1 MHFSKTG
8 QCLKHLN
15 EESLSVTSFCVCVC
29 VCLMRCKMT
38 YVVYNFDAENC
49 TSCLLCSE
57 FYLWFCSELACA
69 LIHMYS
75 CMICPY
81 QLYHCKLIL
90 ICNSI
95 CHYFTKLACGE
106 APKYHFLC
114 HSLWSFSLHNNVCV
128 CVCVCDVVYCYW
140 TLWFLYMKDAV
151 NLYQTHAPDP
161 FCPPQQLTCYRSVF
175 THVWGQHLCR
185 LCPQSAS
192 SFLFFIYKVDIEN
205 CCVYITVM

>member
-128 CVCVCDVVYCYW
+128 CLWCGLLLLN
-140 TLWFLYMKDAV
+140 TLISLHERCSKSVSNTCTWPFLPTTTAD
-151 NLYQTHAPDP
+151 L
-161 FCPPQQLTCYRSVF
+161 L
-175 THVWGQHLCR
+175 
-185 LCPQSAS
+185 
-192 SFLFFIYKVDIEN
+192 
-205 CCVYITVM
+205 

>member
-15 EESLSVTSFCVCVC
+15 EESLSVTSFCVCAYVSWDVRWIIWSTTLTLKTVLLAFC
-29 VCLMRCKMT
+29 VQNFT
-38 YVVYNFDAENC
+38 YDFVLNWHVHWYIC
-49 TSCLLCSE
+49 TAVWYVLISFIIASW
-57 FYLWFCSELACA
+57 YWFVTVFVIISQSWPVEKPPNIIFFA
-69 LIHMYS
+69 
-75 CMICPY
+75 
-81 QLYHCKLIL
+81 
-90 ICNSI
+90 
-95 CHYFTKLACGE
+95 T
-106 APKYHFLC
+106 
-114 HSLWSFSLHNNVCV
+114 HSGLFPSTIT

-161 FCPPQQLTCYRSVF
+161 FCPPQQMTCYRSVF

-192 SFLFFIYKVDIEN
+192 SFLFF
-205 CCVYITVM
+205 YI